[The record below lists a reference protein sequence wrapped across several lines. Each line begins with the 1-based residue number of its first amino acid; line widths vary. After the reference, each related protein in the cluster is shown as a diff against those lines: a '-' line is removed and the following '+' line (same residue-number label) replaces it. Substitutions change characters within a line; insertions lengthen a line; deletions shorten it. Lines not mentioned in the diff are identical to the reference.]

1 MNTTPTHNQP
11 AGTPGDHS
19 DTFDATGRAT
29 AKETAREQFVH
40 GVLGFLH
47 HDKPLRQEQRVQQ
60 VMQKLHAAGSSV
72 SITPHASRWILRPMR
87 ALTGIAAAAVLAGSA
102 FLLWPST
109 TTATSMID
117 SSLSAAEAAGDRRY
131 ELSIFGPGGKQ
142 PDNAPKGTIDVRSSD
157 RYVVQFQTPRGQL
170 AFGRDDTGDWTI
182 RPDGR
187 VDRLNA
193 QRGRPRWLDSGE
205 ASLFLGSVES
215 VLETLKTEY
224 ATNRVEAAPL
234 PGKTELCNRLTATRK
249 SLGGPEPLRIELW
262 FDKDSKLV
270 KRMEMHWPE
279 MKFPGPDG
287 HGPEGGPGQGP
298 GGPPN
303 GVRGEGPGG
312 PGGRGPDGP
321 PPARPEAGPDDA
333 PPPPPQDGAGRR
345 DGGPGGDQPP
355 PPRGDMRPQ
364 QRRGPGGIGGPG
376 GPGGMGGLG
385 PGGQPFGPG
394 PRGGPDGR
402 RGPGGP
408 GGMQPPP
415 PPRFMDGPPDFRPFG
430 PGGMGPG
437 GPGGQGG
444 PGRPG
449 GPGGPGGMGGMG
461 GQMSPPP
468 PQLVVIQ
475 MVDSQPF
482 ADNWFS
488 PDAHVQAPAP
498 AVKK

>member
-1 MNTTPTHNQP
+1 MNTSPANNQP
-11 AGTPGDHS
+11 PSLPGDHA
-19 DTFDATGRAT
+19 DTFEATGRAT

-47 HDKPLRQEQRVQQ
+47 HDKPLRQEQRVQE
-60 VMQKLHAAGSSV
+60 VMRKLHAAGASV
-72 SITPHASRWILRPMR
+72 SIAPGASRWVLRPVR

-131 ELSIFGPGGKQ
+131 EMSVFGPGGKQ
-142 PDNAPKGTIDVRSSD
+142 PENAPKGTIDVRSSD
-157 RYVVQFQTPRGQL
+157 RYVVQFQTPRGHL

-234 PGKTELCNRLTATRK
+234 PGKAELCNRLTATRK

-262 FDKDSKLV
+262 FDKDTKLV

-287 HGPEGGPGQGP
+287 L
-298 GGPPN
+298 
-303 GVRGEGPGG
+303 
-312 PGGRGPDGP
+312 GRNGPDGP
-321 PPARPEAGPDDA
+321 PPARPDGGPDGV
-333 PPPPPQDGAGRR
+333 PPPPPPDGADRR
-345 DGGPGGDQPP
+345 DGGGDQPP
-355 PPRGDMRPQ
+355 PPNAPRGDMRQQ
-364 QRRGPGGIGGPG
+364 QRRGPGGG
-376 GPGGMGGLG
+376 GPGGMGGPGDGVPG
-385 PGGQPFGPG
+385 PGGRPGPGGDPFGPG
-394 PRGGPDGR
+394 PRGGPDGM
-402 RGPGGP
+402 RGPGMSMRPGPGGPAGPGGMGGP
-408 GGMQPPP
+408 GGMQPP
-415 PPRFMDGPPDFRPFG
+415 PPRFMDGPPDFRRLGPVG
-430 PGGMGPG
+430 PGGVG
-437 GPGGQGG
+437 GVQGIG
-444 PGRPG
+444 RGAPGRPG
-449 GPGGPGGMGGMG
+449 GPGG
-461 GQMSPPP
+461 QMAPPP

-482 ADNWFS
+482 TDNWFS
-488 PDAHVQAPAP
+488 PEAHAAP
-498 AVKK
+498 KK